1 MKPLEKIMAAAK
13 RLNKKIVLPEADD
26 PRILEAACK
35 AAGMGLAR
43 IVLVGNRE
51 TISARCAQLGLSLP
65 EAIETEDPQNSPL
78 LSELVALYFKLRKHK
93 GITEEDAAR
102 IAREPHV
109 FAALLVK
116 AGHADGTVGGAHH
129 STADM
134 VRTAIQV
141 IGPAPGTR
149 LVSSFFLM
157 LMEAEHHPKKGA
169 FIFCDPAL
177 VVDPN
182 PGELSKIAIA
192 AAHSFDVLTGET
204 PKIAML
210 SFATRGSASHPSVD
224 KVEAAVKLVKLNRP
238 DLLVDGPMQFDAA
251 FVPEIARAKGAGEPL
266 GGEANI
272 FIFPNLEAG
281 NIGYKIAERIGCAT
295 AVGPVLQGLAKPA
308 NDLSRGCSAEDVLD
322 MIAVTA
328 CQVDAHL

>member
-78 LSELVALYFKLRKHK
+78 LSELVALYFRLRKHK

-109 FAALLVK
+109 FAALMVK
-116 AGHADGTVGGAHH
+116 ADHADGTVGGAHH

-157 LMEAEHHPKKGA
+157 LMEADHHPKKGA

-224 KVEAAVKLVKLNRP
+224 KVEAAVKLLKLNRP

-251 FVPEIARAKGAGEPL
+251 FVPEIAAAKGAGEPL

-281 NIGYKIAERIGCAT
+281 NIGYKIAERIGGAT